1 MDAAYDMVRDKRP
14 YAERSGGGGGS
25 EVLPCPVGEPPAVE
39 AQWRALAATCEDMTA
54 GDVVML
60 LELARCLADLEEARR
75 QVTEGGAFVMTKSGD
90 LAENPWADRER
101 KLRAQ
106 SVQLRK
112 ALHCLGRG
120 VVSRRFVDGAAEAEA
135 EAEARAGSAAR
146 AKAAAAKA
154 KAAAKRAAEPAKT
167 KRGRGAAK

>member
-1 MDAAYDMVRDKRP
+1 MDAAYDMVRDERT
-14 YAERSGGGGGS
+14 YAERSGSSVGS
-25 EVLPCPVGEPPAVE
+25 ELLPCPEGEPPAVE

-75 QVTEGGAFVMTKSGD
+75 QVSEGGAFVMTKSGD
-90 LAENPWADRER
+90 LTENPWADRER

-106 SVQLRK
+106 SVQIRK
-112 ALHCLGRG
+112 SLHCLGTR
-120 VVSRRFVDGAAEAEA
+120 VVSCGFVEKAEAEA
-135 EAEARAGSAAR
+135 SAKAESAAKAKAAAAA

-154 KAAAKRAAEPAKT
+154 KAAGKRRQRRKAAE
-167 KRGRGAAK
+167 